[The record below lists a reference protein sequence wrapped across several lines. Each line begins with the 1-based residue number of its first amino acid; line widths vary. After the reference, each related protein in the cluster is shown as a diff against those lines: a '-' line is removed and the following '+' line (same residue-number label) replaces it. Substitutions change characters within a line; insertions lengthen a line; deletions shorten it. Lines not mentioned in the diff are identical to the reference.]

1 MLIRAFGVLV
11 LTAGPALAIELDLP
25 VACTPGQDCFIQQY
39 VDRDAGPG
47 VRDYSCGA
55 ETYDGHDGTDIRL
68 RTTEDVKKGVAVLA
82 VAPGK
87 VLGLRDGE
95 PDRLIRSEE
104 DRAKVADRECGNG
117 VRIDHGDGWVT
128 QYCHLRQGSVTAKEG
143 ETVEAGAKLGEIG
156 YSGEAAFPHV
166 HLAVS
171 KDDETVDPFLTE
183 PDPACG
189 KEGQSLWSAKAKAAL
204 PYQAGTLLGLGM
216 SDQPIELEALETGA
230 PLAQPTPDTPVV
242 TYMWAIN
249 LQKDDVIALK
259 LMRGDEVLVDNSE
272 TLDRNKA
279 QMMLFAGK
287 KAPQGGWPKGSY
299 TGTVMV
305 TRGGKPV
312 ISETTPPLV
321 FD

>member
-1 MLIRAFGVLV
+1 MLTRAFGVLV
-11 LTAGPALAIELDLP
+11 LTAGPALAFELEMP
-25 VACTPGQDCFIQQY
+25 VACTPGEDCFIQQY

-68 RTTEDVKKGVAVLA
+68 RSTEDVKKGVAVLA
-82 VAPGK
+82 AAPGK
-87 VLGLRDGE
+87 VIGLRDGE

-128 QYCHLRQGSVTAKEG
+128 QYCHLRRGSVAVKQG
-143 ETVEAGAKLGEIG
+143 DTVEAGAKLGEIG

-171 KDDETVDPFLTE
+171 KDGETVDPFLTA

-189 KEGQSLWSAKAKAAL
+189 KEGQTLWSAKARTAL
-204 PYQAGTLLGLGM
+204 PYQAGALLGLGM
-216 SDQPIELEALETGA
+216 TDHPVDLEELETGE
-230 PLAQPTPDTPVV
+230 PLVQLTPDTPVV

-249 LQKDDVIALK
+249 LQKDDIIDLK

-279 QMMLFAGK
+279 QFMLFAGK
-287 KAPQGGWPKGSY
+287 KTPQGGWPKGSY
-299 TGTVMV
+299 TGSVTV
-305 TRGGKPV
+305 TREGKPV

>member
-1 MLIRAFGVLV
+1 MLTRTFSVLV
-11 LTAGPALAIELDLP
+11 LSAGPALAFELELP
-25 VACTPGQDCFIQQY
+25 VACTPGEDCFIQQY

-47 VRDYSCGA
+47 VRDYTCGA

-68 RTTEDVKKGVAVLA
+68 RSTEDVKEGVAVLA

-87 VLGLRDGE
+87 VIGLRDGE
-95 PDRLIRSEE
+95 SDRLIRSEE

-117 VRIDHGDGWVT
+117 VRIDHGEGWVT
-128 QYCHLRQGSVTAKEG
+128 QYCHLRQGSVTVKEG
-143 ETVEAGAKLGEIG
+143 ETVETGAKLGEIG

-171 KDDETVDPFLTE
+171 KDSVTVDPFLTE

-189 KEGQSLWSAKAKAAL
+189 KEGQALWSAKAKAAL

-216 SDQPIELEALETGA
+216 ADHPVDLAALETGS

-242 TYMWAIN
+242 SYMWAIN
-249 LQKDDVIALK
+249 LQKDDVIELK
-259 LMRGDEVLVDNSE
+259 LMRGDEILMDNSE
-272 TLDRNKA
+272 MLDRNKA
-279 QMMLFAGK
+279 QFMLFAGK
-287 KAPQGGWPKGSY
+287 KTPQGGWPKGSY
-299 TGTVMV
+299 TGTVTV
-305 TRGGKPV
+305 TRAGKPV

-321 FD
+321 FE

>member
-11 LTAGPALAIELDLP
+11 LTVGPVLAIELDLP
-25 VACTPGQDCFIQQY
+25 VACTPGEDCFIQQY

-47 VRDYSCGA
+47 VRDYTCGA

-82 VAPGK
+82 AAPGK
-87 VLGLRDGE
+87 VMGLRDGE

-128 QYCHLRQGSVTAKEG
+128 QYCHLRRGSVTAKEG
-143 ETVEAGAKLGEIG
+143 DTVEAGAKLGEIG

-189 KEGQSLWSAKAKAAL
+189 KEGQALWSVKTKAAL
-204 PYQAGTLLGLGM
+204 PYQAGTLLGLGI
-216 SDQPIELEALETGA
+216 SDHPIELEELEDGA

-259 LMRGDEVLVDNSE
+259 LMRGDEVLVDNFE

-299 TGTVMV
+299 TGTVTV

-312 ISETTPPLV
+312 IDQTTPALV
-321 FD
+321 FE